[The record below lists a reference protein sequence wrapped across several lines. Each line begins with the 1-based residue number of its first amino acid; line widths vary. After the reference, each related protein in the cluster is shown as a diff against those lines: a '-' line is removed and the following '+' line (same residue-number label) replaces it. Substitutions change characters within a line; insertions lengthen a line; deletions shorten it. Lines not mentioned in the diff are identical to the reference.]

1 MKAHTI
7 FEKVNLIYPVEQRRF
22 FNLLNDTL
30 IELAGL
36 YGDVPKLL
44 YTGEKELE
52 AVTSLDY
59 EIGILPLYQNA
70 VVDNILFFLSKEENY
85 KNEFLRKSQAAYL
98 KYWNTNAK
106 GRKMKNWEKGGASN
120 V

>member
-1 MKAHTI
+1 MKTREI

-22 FNLLNDTL
+22 FNLLNDT
-30 IELAGL
+30 ISELGGL
-36 YGDVPKLL
+36 YGEVPKLL
-44 YTGEKELE
+44 YTE
-52 AVTSLDY
+52 AEEPEPVTSLDC

-70 VVDNILFFLSKEENY
+70 VVDNLLFFLTKEESY

-106 GRKMKNWEKGGASN
+106 GRRMKNWEKGGASN